1 MTAIVR
7 RIGKV
12 GFDGME
18 DSQVWEEFK
27 AGDDQAL
34 VYMYKQHYQMLFKY
48 GIKVCRDKDLT
59 KDCIQDIFTELWD
72 NREKVNPVH
81 HIKAYL
87 LKYFRRH
94 LLNKIQL
101 ERKNVDLGNQEFP
114 AFGVEDSYENILVN
128 EQVSSEMKKRVVNA
142 CQKLSKRQQEVIY
155 LRFYSDLTYE
165 QIADIMDLRYQSVRN
180 LLHETMKVL
189 RKDTALSLPLLLS
202 LFISI
207 A

>member
-7 RIGKV
+7 RIGNV
-12 GFDGME
+12 GFAGME

-34 VYMYKQHYQMLFKY
+34 VYLYKQHYQVLFKY

-72 NREKVNPVH
+72 NREKVKPVH

-94 LLNKIQL
+94 LLDKLLL
-101 ERKNVDLGNQEFP
+101 ERKNTDMEKGGIP
-114 AFGVEDSYENILVN
+114 AFEVENSFESILIN
-128 EQVSSEMKKRVVNA
+128 EQVSSDLKERVHKA
-142 CQKLSKRQQEVIY
+142 FQKLSKRQQEVIY

-165 QIADIMDLRYQSVRN
+165 QIADVMDLRYQSVRN

-189 RKDTALSLPLLLS
+189 RKDTTLSLPLLLS
-202 LFISI
+202 LFM